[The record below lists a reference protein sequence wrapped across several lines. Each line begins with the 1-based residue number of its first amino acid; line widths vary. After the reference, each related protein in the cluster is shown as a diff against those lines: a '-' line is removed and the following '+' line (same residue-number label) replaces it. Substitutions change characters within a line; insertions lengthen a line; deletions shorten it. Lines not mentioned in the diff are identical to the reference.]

1 MIADIEKHIIADMS
15 VEAIQDLVEE
25 TLMKHGYLQ
34 VAKAIFIS
42 SKAYG
47 AAIDN

>member
-1 MIADIEKHIIADMS
+1 MS

-34 VAKAIFIS
+34 VAKLIFYIVKSIRS
-42 SKAYG
+42 S
-47 AAIDN
+47 D